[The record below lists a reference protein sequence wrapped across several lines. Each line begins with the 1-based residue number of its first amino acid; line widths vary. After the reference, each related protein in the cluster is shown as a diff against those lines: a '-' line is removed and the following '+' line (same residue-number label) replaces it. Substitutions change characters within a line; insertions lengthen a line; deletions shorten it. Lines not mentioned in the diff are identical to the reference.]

1 MIRTAGAALL
11 GLGWLAITLLTVL
24 NRSGAGQNLPALGL
38 AALGFV
44 SGSAGAAAL
53 VVGRGLLERIE
64 TSARWQ
70 SRTAEIE
77 RRSDDEASPA
87 FGTSALPAMAPE
99 TTTHRLQRPG
109 AFFSDDPSD
118 EKWRGGSASAI

>member
-1 MIRTAGAALL
+1 MAMSARYPSSWWTTRSGDLMIRTAGAALL
-11 GLGWLAITLLTVL
+11 GLSWLAITLLTVL

-53 VVGRGLLERIE
+53 AVGRGLLERIE

-77 RRSDDEASPA
+77 RRSDDGVVHPRICS
-87 FGTSALPAMAPE
+87 
-99 TTTHRLQRPG
+99 RG
-109 AFFSDDPSD
+109 ATFSL
-118 EKWRGGSASAI
+118 R